1 MQVASSDNSNNK
13 RSVGALSEFVNLSTS
28 VVITVVLNFIS
39 VMSEWMISMTHNG
52 FMVGFDAGCIPL
64 LYDFFLPLKHQ
75 YSIDRV
81 DVGQGGCKS
90 VI

>member
-39 VMSEWMISMTHNG
+39 VMSE
-52 FMVGFDAGCIPL
+52 
-64 LYDFFLPLKHQ
+64 
-75 YSIDRV
+75 
-81 DVGQGGCKS
+81 
-90 VI
+90 